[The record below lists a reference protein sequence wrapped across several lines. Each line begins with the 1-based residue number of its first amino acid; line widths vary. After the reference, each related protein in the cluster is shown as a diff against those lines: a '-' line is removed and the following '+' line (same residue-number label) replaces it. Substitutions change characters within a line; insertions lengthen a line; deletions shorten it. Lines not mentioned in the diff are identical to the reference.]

1 MNQKE
6 KFMKSALRQAKKAEQ
21 SEEVPI
27 GCVIVKDGK
36 IIAKA
41 YNMRQTKRQATAHAE
56 ILAIEK
62 ACRKFKD
69 WRLDGTEMYVT
80 LEPCAMCAGAIANSR
95 IEKVYFGAYEP
106 KGGGVVSKFNIL
118 TESGLNHVTD
128 YEGGIL
134 QEECSNLIKEF
145 FRARRKITKKED
157 E

>member
-27 GCVIVKDGK
+27 GCVIVKEGK

-69 WRLDGTEMYVT
+69 WRLDGTEMYIT
-80 LEPCAMCAGAIANSR
+80 LEPCAMCAGAIVNSR
-95 IEKVYFGAYEP
+95 IEKVYFGAYER
-106 KGGGVVSKFNIL
+106 KSGCAESKFSVL
-118 TESGLNHVTD
+118 KDGGLNHSTD
-128 YEGGIL
+128 FEGGVM
-134 QEECSNLIKEF
+134 EEKCANIIKNYF
-145 FRARRKITKKED
+145 KEKRMQKSLD
-157 E
+157 